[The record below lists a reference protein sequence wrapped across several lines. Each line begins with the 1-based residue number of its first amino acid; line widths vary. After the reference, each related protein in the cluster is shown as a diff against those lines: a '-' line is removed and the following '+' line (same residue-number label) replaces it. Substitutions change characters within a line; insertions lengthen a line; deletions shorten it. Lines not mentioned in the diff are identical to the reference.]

1 MASGYDR
8 IGDTE
13 ENINET
19 TAILKKNVTK
29 VMERGEKLDA
39 ISERSEQ
46 LERSANTFR
55 VHSTRIRRTMW
66 LRNRWL
72 IASIVIIVIAIV
84 ILIIVLTLK
93 PWNR

>member
-1 MASGYDR
+1 MASGYDK
-8 IGDTE
+8 IGETE

-55 VHSTRIRRTMW
+55 VHSTRVRRTMW
-66 LRNRWL
+66 LKNRWL
-72 IASIVIIVIAIV
+72 IASIIVTVIAIV

>member
-46 LERSANTFR
+46 LERSANTFKFVLYS
-55 VHSTRIRRTMW
+55 VHK
-66 LRNRWL
+66 N
-72 IASIVIIVIAIV
+72 IIKCIF
-84 ILIIVLTLK
+84 
-93 PWNR
+93 

>member
-1 MASGYDR
+1 MASGYDK
-8 IGDTE
+8 IGETE

-55 VHSTRIRRTMW
+55 VHSTRVRRTMW
-66 LRNRWL
+66 LKNRWL
-72 IASIVIIVIAIV
+72 IVSIIVIVIAIV

>member
-1 MASGYDR
+1 
-8 IGDTE
+8 
-13 ENINET
+13 
-19 TAILKKNVTK
+19 
-29 VMERGEKLDA
+29 MERGEKLDA